1 MKTKT
6 VNLYAFDELSDKAKA
21 RARQWW
27 REGGFDY
34 EWWDSTEDDA
44 RQIAA
49 LMGLEIDE
57 LMFRGFWSQ
66 GDGASFTGRYSYAK
80 GSVKAVKDYAP
91 QDTRLHKIA
100 ESLQAI
106 QRKNLYGLS
115 ANVTRGHNSN
125 FYRHENT
132 MYIQVE
138 TRAGDWAND
147 EAQEAVSEALKDFAR
162 WYYRQLEKEY
172 DYLNSDE
179 AVDESIRANE
189 YTFTETG
196 KREG

>member
-6 VNLYAFDELSDKAKA
+6 VNLYPFDELSDKAKEN
-21 RARQWW
+21 ARQWW
-27 REGGFDY
+27 REAGLDY
-34 EWWDSTEDDA
+34 DWWDSTEEEA

-49 LMGLEIDE
+49 LMGLEVDK

-91 QDTRLHKIA
+91 QDADLHWIA

-106 QRKNLYGLS
+106 QRKNFYGLS
-115 ANVTRGHNSN
+115 ANVTRGYDSN
-125 FYRHENT
+125 FYCHENT
-132 MYIQVE
+132 MDIQVE

-147 EAQEAVSEALKDFAR
+147 EAQWAVSKAFKDFAR
-162 WYYRQLEKEY
+162 WYYRQLKAEY

-179 AVDESIRANE
+179 AVDESIRVNE
-189 YTFTETG
+189 YTFTESG
-196 KREG
+196 KRED